1 MKEEEL
7 QIQDYVARP
16 RRYVNIDGSNELTW
30 GAMLCG
36 FSCLDWLHAIA
47 PRDSLWGRPWAQ
59 AVCMVAL
66 VLLVVSA
73 GKALKRYVTWPR
85 TGFVAYPDTA
95 KRHMVP
101 LVAAALAAAA
111 AIGAA
116 AIVRGGHLGMTTLLG
131 AVNFVFYAVAAQPLR
146 PWKYGFLLLIAAG
159 TLWVADAYALLFFGL
174 AFLASGVTTLTLYL
188 RQTRATP

>member
-36 FSCLDWLHAIA
+36 FSCLDWLHAIV
-47 PRDSLWGRPWAQ
+47 PRDSPWHRPWAQ
-59 AVCMVAL
+59 MVCMVAMVWL
-66 VLLVVSA
+66 VYSA
-73 GKALKRYVTWPR
+73 GKALKRFVTYPR
-85 TGFVAYPDTA
+85 TGFVAYPDTV
-95 KRHMVP
+95 KRRMMPV
-101 LVAAALAAAA
+101 VAAAA
-111 AIGAA
+111 AAA
-116 AIVRGGHLGMTTLLG
+116 TVFVIAAVLRGGHLRMVTISG

-146 PWKYGFLLLIAAG
+146 SWKYGFLLLIAAG

>member
-59 AVCMVAL
+59 AVCMLAL
-66 VLLVVSA
+66 VLLVFSA
-73 GKALKRYVTWPR
+73 GKALKRFVTYPR
-85 TGFVAYPDTA
+85 TGFVAYPDTV
-95 KRHMVP
+95 KRRMMPV
-101 LVAAALAAAA
+101 VAAAA
-111 AIGAA
+111 AAA
-116 AIVRGGHLGMTTLLG
+116 TVFVIAAVLRGGHLRMVTILG